1 MYLNDFEKSIIT
13 ISKDKLAGLP
23 AEQFSGEIIIIDKPD
38 QVKSAVEDIRTADII
53 GFDTE
58 TRPSFRR
65 GQSYNVALIQLCIP
79 GRCYLF
85 RTNLIGYPKELIGL
99 LEDPGLFKV
108 GLSIHDD
115 FHHLRKL
122 ADFTPQSFIDL
133 QSFVK
138 EYKIADNS
146 LSRLY
151 AILFGK
157 RISKSQRLSNW
168 EINTLTEAQKNY
180 AALDAYACISIY
192 KYLKEGKFDPRASEY
207 LTMPCVEET
216 DKDIEEEKSKS

>member
-1 MYLNDFEKSIIT
+1 MNPDNFDKAIIS
-13 ISKDKLAGLP
+13 ISKDALADLP
-23 AEQFSGEIIIIDKPD
+23 AENFSGEIVVIDKPEK
-38 QVKSAVEDIRTADII
+38 VISAVEELRSADII

-58 TRPSFRR
+58 TRPSFKK
-65 GQSYNVALIQLCIP
+65 GQSYKMALIQLCTSKK
-79 GRCYLF
+79 CYLF
-85 RTNLIGYPKELIGL
+85 RTNLIGFPKELISL
-99 LEDPGLFKV
+99 LEDPNLLKV

-115 FHHLRKL
+115 FHNLRKL
-122 ADFTPQSFIDL
+122 TKFEPASFIDL

-168 EINTLTEAQKNY
+168 ETPQLTEAQKNY

-192 KYLKEGKFDPRASEY
+192 NYLKSDKFDPLKSDY
-207 LTMPCVEET
+207 LTYPVEEEA
-216 DKDIEEEKSKS
+216 KMEEES